1 MTIQLTQDQQ
11 DAYAAIITLVTTNQQ
26 TLVITGAAGC
36 GKTTLMN
43 TFIQEWPQL
52 VALSAGAFNDVDV
65 VLTATTNK
73 AADALAN
80 ATKRETVTI
89 HSLLGLRVVSSG
101 YGRTKLVDTNKVIVD
116 GLVVVIDE
124 ASFIDQELLA
134 RIEHK
139 LRKCKVIFLGDPH
152 QLKPV
157 GSSTTPVFNRGYPT
171 VSLNQIVRQAD
182 DSPIQ
187 TLSRGLRSLVE
198 GHPMPNAGVDG
209 TNIIHMPQ
217 QDFEAAFVQ
226 DVLNNPVNSV
236 RALAW
241 TNKKA
246 IHYNHLVSIARNGS
260 ADIHLGDVVNVNKQH
275 RVSRNFRF
283 PTDSTFQVMGLGPWR
298 EDQFGLIS
306 REVETSFGPRY
317 LNLTNKVINTQFEV
331 IRKMAEH
338 SCVIIGRCSDYI
350 LQERD
355 NVTNIYIYAPEDVR
369 IRTVME
375 QEDLSESK
383 ARQIVKDMDVFL
395 HRRYKYIT
403 GTYRSDRHNRHLL
416 IDSSVLGWDRTAKYL
431 QAFIEMK
438 YEG

>member
-1 MTIQLTQDQQ
+1 MPIQLTQDQQ
-11 DAYAAIITLVTTNQQ
+11 DAYAAIITLVTTPQQ
-26 TLVITGAAGC
+26 TLVITGGAGC

-43 TFIQEWPQL
+43 TFMEEWPQL
-52 VALSAGAFNDVDV
+52 VALSGGAFNDVDV

-80 ATKRETVTI
+80 ATKRETTTI
-89 HSLLGLRVVSSG
+89 HSLLGLRVVNSG
-101 YGRTKLVDTNKVIVD
+101 YGRTKLLDTGKVIED

-134 RIEHK
+134 HIEHK

-275 RVSRNFRF
+275 RVNHNFRF
-283 PTDSTFQVMGLGPWR
+283 PTDSTFQVAGLGPWR

-306 REVETSFGPRY
+306 REVETSFGVSVY
-317 LNLTNKVINTQFEV
+317 Q
-331 IRKMAEH
+331 A
-338 SCVIIGRCSDYI
+338 
-350 LQERD
+350 Q
-355 NVTNIYIYAPEDVR
+355 NIEDVKITAR
-369 IRTVME
+369 NFYDREMYSQGDFVLEHYADLRLMFASTVNKA
-375 QEDLSESK
+375 QGSTYDAVYLDLNDIGKCQDRDQVNRMLYVGVSRAK
-383 ARQIVKDMDVFL
+383 HKVVF
-395 HRRYKYIT
+395 T
-403 GTYRSDRHNRHLL
+403 GD
-416 IDSSVLGWDRTAKYL
+416 I
-431 QAFIEMK
+431 
-438 YEG
+438 

>member
-11 DAYAAIITLVTTNQQ
+11 DAYAAIITLVTTPQQ
-26 TLVITGAAGC
+26 TLVIEGGAGC

-43 TFIQEWPQL
+43 TFMEEWPQL
-52 VALSAGAFNDVDV
+52 VALSGGAFNDVDV

-80 ATKRETVTI
+80 ATKRETTTI
-89 HSLLGLRVVSSG
+89 HSLLGLRVVNSG
-101 YGRTKLVDTNKVIVD
+101 YGRTKLLDTGKVIED
-116 GLVVVIDE
+116 GLVIVVDE

-134 RIEHK
+134 HIEHK
-139 LRKCKVIFLGDPH
+139 LRKSKVIFLGDPN

-157 GSSTTPVFNRGYPT
+157 GSSTTPVFSRGYPT

-275 RVSRNFRF
+275 RVKRNFSF
-283 PTDSTFQVMGLGPWR
+283 PTDSTFQVMGLGQWS
-298 EDQFGLIS
+298 EDSFGLVS
-306 REVETSFGPRY
+306 REVETSFGVSVWQAQSIEEVQLAARSFYDREMHNQGDFVLEHYADLRLMFASTVNKAQGSTYDTVY
-317 LNLTNKVINTQFEV
+317 LDLNDIGKCQDRDQVNRMLYVGVSRAKHKV
-331 IRKMAEH
+331 
-338 SCVIIGRCSDYI
+338 
-350 LQERD
+350 
-355 NVTNIYIYAPEDVR
+355 
-369 IRTVME
+369 
-375 QEDLSESK
+375 
-383 ARQIVKDMDVFL
+383 VF
-395 HRRYKYIT
+395 T
-403 GTYRSDRHNRHLL
+403 GD
-416 IDSSVLGWDRTAKYL
+416 I
-431 QAFIEMK
+431 
-438 YEG
+438 

>member
-1 MTIQLTQDQQ
+1 MSIQLTQDQQ
-11 DAYAAIITLVTTNQQ
+11 DAYAAIITLVTTPQQ
-26 TLVITGAAGC
+26 TLVIEGGAGC

-43 TFIQEWPQL
+43 TFMQEWPQL
-52 VALSAGAFNDVDV
+52 VALSGGAFKDVDV
-65 VLTATTNK
+65 VLAATTNK

-80 ATKRETVTI
+80 ATKRETTTI
-89 HSLLGLRVVSSG
+89 HSLLGLRVVNSG
-101 YGRTKLVDTNKVIVD
+101 YGRTKLLDTGKAIED

-134 RIEHK
+134 HIEHK

-157 GSSTTPVFNRGYPT
+157 GSSTTTVFSRGYPT

-187 TLSRGLRSLVE
+187 TLSRGLRSLVQ

-275 RVSRNFRF
+275 SVSRSFRF

-306 REVETSFGPRY
+306 REVETSFGVSVY
-317 LNLTNKVINTQFEV
+317 Q
-331 IRKMAEH
+331 A
-338 SCVIIGRCSDYI
+338 
-350 LQERD
+350 Q
-355 NVTNIYIYAPEDVR
+355 NIEDVQITAR
-369 IRTVME
+369 NFYDREMHSQGDFVLEHYADLRLMFASTVNKA
-375 QEDLSESK
+375 QGSTYDTVYLDLNDIGKCQDRDQVNRMLYVGVSRAK
-383 ARQIVKDMDVFL
+383 HKVVF
-395 HRRYKYIT
+395 T
-403 GTYRSDRHNRHLL
+403 GD
-416 IDSSVLGWDRTAKYL
+416 I
-431 QAFIEMK
+431 
-438 YEG
+438 

>member
-1 MTIQLTQDQQ
+1 MSIVLTKDQET
-11 DAYAAIITLVTTNQQ
+11 AYAAMIELITTNQQ

-43 TFIQEWPQL
+43 TFMEEWPQL
-52 VALSAGAFNDVDV
+52 VALSGGAFNDVDV

-80 ATKRETVTI
+80 ATKRETTTI

-101 YGRTKLVDTNKVIVD
+101 YGRTKLLDTGKYIED

-134 RIEHK
+134 HIEHK

-283 PTDSTFQVMGLGPWR
+283 PADSTFQVMGLGPWR
-298 EDQFGLIS
+298 EDSFGLVS
-306 REVETSFGPRY
+306 REVETSFGVSVY
-317 LNLTNKVINTQFEV
+317 Q
-331 IRKMAEH
+331 A
-338 SCVIIGRCSDYI
+338 
-350 LQERD
+350 Q
-355 NVTNIYIYAPEDVR
+355 NIEDVQITAR
-369 IRTVME
+369 NFYDREMHSQGDFVLERYADLRLMFASTVNKA
-375 QEDLSESK
+375 QGSTYDTVYLDLNDIGKCQDRDQVNRMLYVGVSRAK
-383 ARQIVKDMDVFL
+383 HKVVF
-395 HRRYKYIT
+395 T
-403 GTYRSDRHNRHLL
+403 GD
-416 IDSSVLGWDRTAKYL
+416 I
-431 QAFIEMK
+431 
-438 YEG
+438 

>member
-11 DAYAAIITLVTTNQQ
+11 DAYAAIITLVTTPQQ
-26 TLVITGAAGC
+26 TLVIEGGAGC

-43 TFIQEWPQL
+43 TFMQEWPQL
-52 VALSAGAFNDVDV
+52 VALSGGAFKDVDV

-80 ATKRETVTI
+80 ATKRETTTI
-89 HSLLGLRVVSSG
+89 HSLLGLRVVKSS
-101 YGRTKLVDTNKVIVD
+101 YGRTKLSDTGKAIED

-134 RIEHK
+134 HIEHK

-157 GSSTTPVFNRGYPT
+157 GSSTTTVFSRGYPT

-187 TLSRGLRSLVE
+187 TLSRGLRSLVQ

-226 DVLNNPVNSV
+226 DVLNNPVNSI

-246 IHYNHLVSIARNGS
+246 IHYNQLVSIARNGS

-275 RVSRNFRF
+275 SVSRSFRF

-306 REVETSFGPRY
+306 REVETSFGVSVY
-317 LNLTNKVINTQFEV
+317 Q
-331 IRKMAEH
+331 A
-338 SCVIIGRCSDYI
+338 
-350 LQERD
+350 Q
-355 NVTNIYIYAPEDVR
+355 NIEDVQITAR
-369 IRTVME
+369 NFYDREMHSQGDFVLEHYADLRLMFASTVNKA
-375 QEDLSESK
+375 QGSTYDTVYLDLNDIGKCQDRDQVNRMLYVGVSRAK
-383 ARQIVKDMDVFL
+383 HKVVF
-395 HRRYKYIT
+395 T
-403 GTYRSDRHNRHLL
+403 GD
-416 IDSSVLGWDRTAKYL
+416 I
-431 QAFIEMK
+431 
-438 YEG
+438 

>member
-11 DAYAAIITLVTTNQQ
+11 DAYAAIITLVTTPQQ
-26 TLVITGAAGC
+26 TLVIEGGAGC

-43 TFIQEWPQL
+43 TFMEEWPQL
-52 VALSAGAFNDVDV
+52 VALSGGAFNDVDV

-80 ATKRETVTI
+80 ATKRETTTI
-89 HSLLGLRVVSSG
+89 HSLLGLRVVTSG
-101 YGRTKLVDTNKVIVD
+101 YGRTKLLDTGKGIED

-134 RIEHK
+134 HIEHK

-283 PTDSTFQVMGLGPWR
+283 PTDSTFQVMGLGQWS
-298 EDQFGLIS
+298 EDSFGIVS
-306 REVETSFGPRY
+306 REVETSFG
-317 LNLTNKVINTQFEV
+317 VSVCQ
-331 IRKMAEH
+331 A
-338 SCVIIGRCSDYI
+338 
-350 LQERD
+350 Q
-355 NVTNIYIYAPEDVR
+355 NIEDVQLAAR
-369 IRTVME
+369 NFYDREMHSQGDFVLERYADLRLMFASTVNKA
-375 QEDLSESK
+375 QGSTYDTVYLDLNDIGKCQDRDQVNRMLYVGVSRAK
-383 ARQIVKDMDVFL
+383 HKVVF
-395 HRRYKYIT
+395 T
-403 GTYRSDRHNRHLL
+403 GD
-416 IDSSVLGWDRTAKYL
+416 I
-431 QAFIEMK
+431 
-438 YEG
+438 

>member
-1 MTIQLTQDQQ
+1 MSIVLTKDQET
-11 DAYAAIITLVTTNQQ
+11 AYAAMIELITTNQQ

-36 GKTTLMN
+36 GKTTLIN
-43 TFIQEWPQL
+43 TFMEEWLQL
-52 VALSAGAFNDVDV
+52 VALSGGAFNDVDV

-89 HSLLGLRVVSSG
+89 HSLLGLRVVTSG
-101 YGRTKLVDTNKVIVD
+101 YGRTKLLDTGKGIED

-134 RIEHK
+134 HIEHK

-171 VSLNQIVRQAD
+171 ASLNQIVRQAD

-283 PTDSTFQVMGLGPWR
+283 PTDSTFQVMGLGQWS
-298 EDQFGLIS
+298 EDSFGIVS
-306 REVETSFGPRY
+306 REVETSFGVSVWQAQNIEEVQLAARSFYDREMHSQGDFVLEHYADLRLMFASTVNKAQGSTYDTVY
-317 LNLTNKVINTQFEV
+317 LDLNDIGKCQDRDQVNRMLYVGVSRAKHKV
-331 IRKMAEH
+331 
-338 SCVIIGRCSDYI
+338 
-350 LQERD
+350 
-355 NVTNIYIYAPEDVR
+355 
-369 IRTVME
+369 
-375 QEDLSESK
+375 
-383 ARQIVKDMDVFL
+383 VF
-395 HRRYKYIT
+395 T
-403 GTYRSDRHNRHLL
+403 GD
-416 IDSSVLGWDRTAKYL
+416 I
-431 QAFIEMK
+431 
-438 YEG
+438 

>member
-11 DAYAAIITLVTTNQQ
+11 DAYAAIITLVTTPQQ
-26 TLVITGAAGC
+26 TLVIEGGAGC

-43 TFIQEWPQL
+43 TFMQEWPQL
-52 VALSAGAFNDVDV
+52 VALSGGAFKDVDV

-80 ATKRETVTI
+80 ATKRETTTI
-89 HSLLGLRVVSSG
+89 HSLLGLRVVKSS
-101 YGRTKLVDTNKVIVD
+101 YGRTKLVDTGKLIED

-134 RIEHK
+134 HIEHK

-157 GSSTTPVFNRGYPT
+157 GSSTTTVFSRGYPT

-187 TLSRGLRSLVE
+187 TLSRGLRSLVQ

-275 RVSRNFRF
+275 SVSRSFRF

-306 REVETSFGPRY
+306 REVETSFGVSVY
-317 LNLTNKVINTQFEV
+317 Q
-331 IRKMAEH
+331 A
-338 SCVIIGRCSDYI
+338 
-350 LQERD
+350 Q
-355 NVTNIYIYAPEDVR
+355 NIEDVQITAR
-369 IRTVME
+369 NFYDREMHSQGDFVLEHYADLRLMFASTVNKA
-375 QEDLSESK
+375 QGSTYDTVYLDLNDIGKCQDRDQVNRMLYVGVSRAK
-383 ARQIVKDMDVFL
+383 HKVVF
-395 HRRYKYIT
+395 T
-403 GTYRSDRHNRHLL
+403 GD
-416 IDSSVLGWDRTAKYL
+416 I
-431 QAFIEMK
+431 
-438 YEG
+438 

>member
-11 DAYAAIITLVTTNQQ
+11 DAYAAIITLVTTPQQ
-26 TLVITGAAGC
+26 TLVIEGAAGC

-43 TFIQEWPQL
+43 TFMEEWPQL
-52 VALSAGAFNDVDV
+52 VALSGGAFNDVDV

-80 ATKRETVTI
+80 ATKRETTTI
-89 HSLLGLRVVSSG
+89 HSLLGLRVVSSS
-101 YGRTKLVDTNKVIVD
+101 YGRTKLVDTGKLIED

-134 RIEHK
+134 HIEHK

-283 PTDSTFQVMGLGPWR
+283 PTDSTFQVMGLGQWS
-298 EDQFGLIS
+298 EDSFGLVS
-306 REVETSFGPRY
+306 REVETSFG
-317 LNLTNKVINTQFEV
+317 VSVCQ
-331 IRKMAEH
+331 A
-338 SCVIIGRCSDYI
+338 
-350 LQERD
+350 Q
-355 NVTNIYIYAPEDVR
+355 NIEDVQLAAR
-369 IRTVME
+369 NFYDREMHSQGDFVLEHYADLRLMFASTVNKA
-375 QEDLSESK
+375 QGSTYDTVYLDLNDIGKCQDRDQVNRMLYVGVSRAK
-383 ARQIVKDMDVFL
+383 HKVVF
-395 HRRYKYIT
+395 T
-403 GTYRSDRHNRHLL
+403 GD
-416 IDSSVLGWDRTAKYL
+416 I
-431 QAFIEMK
+431 
-438 YEG
+438 

>member
-1 MTIQLTQDQQ
+1 MSIQLTQDQQ
-11 DAYAAIITLVTTNQQ
+11 DAYAAIITLVTTPQQ
-26 TLVITGAAGC
+26 TLVIEGGAGC

-43 TFIQEWPQL
+43 TFMQEWPQL
-52 VALSAGAFNDVDV
+52 VALSGGAFKDVDV

-80 ATKRETVTI
+80 ATKRETTTI
-89 HSLLGLRVVSSG
+89 HSLLGLRVVKSS
-101 YGRTKLVDTNKVIVD
+101 YGRTKLSDTGKAIED

-134 RIEHK
+134 HIEHK
-139 LRKCKVIFLGDPH
+139 LRRCKVIFLGDPH

-157 GSSTTPVFNRGYPT
+157 GSSTTTVFSRGYPT

-187 TLSRGLRSLVE
+187 TLSRGLRSLVQ

-275 RVSRNFRF
+275 SVSRSFRF

-306 REVETSFGPRY
+306 REVETSFGVSVY
-317 LNLTNKVINTQFEV
+317 Q
-331 IRKMAEH
+331 A
-338 SCVIIGRCSDYI
+338 
-350 LQERD
+350 Q
-355 NVTNIYIYAPEDVR
+355 NIEDVQITAR
-369 IRTVME
+369 NFYDREMHSQGDFVLEHYADLRLMFASTVNKA
-375 QEDLSESK
+375 QGSTYDTVYLDLNDIGKCQDRDQVNRMLYVGVSRAK
-383 ARQIVKDMDVFL
+383 HKVVF
-395 HRRYKYIT
+395 T
-403 GTYRSDRHNRHLL
+403 GD
-416 IDSSVLGWDRTAKYL
+416 I
-431 QAFIEMK
+431 
-438 YEG
+438 

>member
-11 DAYAAIITLVTTNQQ
+11 DAYAAIITLVTTQQQ

-43 TFIQEWPQL
+43 TFMEEWPQL
-52 VALSAGAFNDVDV
+52 VALSGGAFNDVDV

-80 ATKRETVTI
+80 ATKRETTTI
-89 HSLLGLRVVSSG
+89 HSLLGLRVVTSG
-101 YGRTKLVDTNKVIVD
+101 YGRTKLLDTGKGIED

-134 RIEHK
+134 HIEHK

-275 RVSRNFRF
+275 RVNRNFRF
-283 PTDSTFQVMGLGPWR
+283 PTDSTFQVMGLGQWS
-298 EDQFGLIS
+298 EDSFGLVS
-306 REVETSFGPRY
+306 REVETSFG
-317 LNLTNKVINTQFEV
+317 VSVWQ
-331 IRKMAEH
+331 A
-338 SCVIIGRCSDYI
+338 
-350 LQERD
+350 Q
-355 NVTNIYIYAPEDVR
+355 NIEDVQLAAR
-369 IRTVME
+369 NFYDREMHSQGDFVLERYADLRLMFASTVNKA
-375 QEDLSESK
+375 QGSTYDTVYLDLNDIGKCQDRDQVNRMLYVGVSRAK
-383 ARQIVKDMDVFL
+383 HKVVF
-395 HRRYKYIT
+395 T
-403 GTYRSDRHNRHLL
+403 GD
-416 IDSSVLGWDRTAKYL
+416 I
-431 QAFIEMK
+431 
-438 YEG
+438 

>member
-11 DAYAAIITLVTTNQQ
+11 DAYAAIITLVTTPQQ
-26 TLVITGAAGC
+26 TLVIEGGAGC

-43 TFIQEWPQL
+43 TFMEEWPQL
-52 VALSAGAFNDVDV
+52 VALSGGAFNDVNV

-80 ATKRETVTI
+80 ATKRETTTI
-89 HSLLGLRVVSSG
+89 HSLLGLRVVNSG
-101 YGRTKLVDTNKVIVD
+101 YGRTKLLDTGKGIED

-134 RIEHK
+134 HIEHK

-171 VSLNQIVRQAD
+171 VSLNQIVRQSD

-260 ADIHLGDVVNVNKQH
+260 ANIHLGDVVNVNKQH
-275 RVSRNFRF
+275 RVSRNFHF
-283 PTDSTFQVMGLGPWR
+283 PTDSTFQVMGLGQWS
-298 EDQFGLIS
+298 EDSFGLVS
-306 REVETSFGPRY
+306 REVETSFGVSVCQAQNIEEVQLAARSFYDREMHSQGDFVLERY
-317 LNLTNKVINTQFEV
+317 ADLRLMFASTVNKAQGSTYDTVYLDLNDIGKCQDRDQVNRMLYVGVSRAKHKV
-331 IRKMAEH
+331 
-338 SCVIIGRCSDYI
+338 
-350 LQERD
+350 
-355 NVTNIYIYAPEDVR
+355 
-369 IRTVME
+369 
-375 QEDLSESK
+375 
-383 ARQIVKDMDVFL
+383 VF
-395 HRRYKYIT
+395 T
-403 GTYRSDRHNRHLL
+403 GD
-416 IDSSVLGWDRTAKYL
+416 I
-431 QAFIEMK
+431 
-438 YEG
+438 

>member
-1 MTIQLTQDQQ
+1 MSIQLTQDQQ
-11 DAYAAIITLVTTNQQ
+11 DAYAAIITLVTTPQQ
-26 TLVITGAAGC
+26 TLVIEGGAGC

-43 TFIQEWPQL
+43 TFMQEWPQL
-52 VALSAGAFNDVDV
+52 VALSGGAFKDVDV

-80 ATKRETVTI
+80 ATKRETTTI
-89 HSLLGLRVVSSG
+89 HSLLGLRVVKSS
-101 YGRTKLVDTNKVIVD
+101 YGRTKLVDTGKLIED

-134 RIEHK
+134 HIEHK

-157 GSSTTPVFNRGYPT
+157 GSSTTTVFSRGYPT

-275 RVSRNFRF
+275 SVNRNFRL

-306 REVETSFGPRY
+306 REVETSFGVSVYQAQNIEEVQLAARSFYDREMHSQGDFVLEHYADLRLMFASTVNKAQGSTYDTVY
-317 LNLTNKVINTQFEV
+317 LDLNDIGKCQDRDQVNRMLYVGVSRAKHKV
-331 IRKMAEH
+331 
-338 SCVIIGRCSDYI
+338 
-350 LQERD
+350 
-355 NVTNIYIYAPEDVR
+355 
-369 IRTVME
+369 
-375 QEDLSESK
+375 
-383 ARQIVKDMDVFL
+383 VF
-395 HRRYKYIT
+395 T
-403 GTYRSDRHNRHLL
+403 GD
-416 IDSSVLGWDRTAKYL
+416 I
-431 QAFIEMK
+431 
-438 YEG
+438 

>member
-1 MTIQLTQDQQ
+1 MSIQLTQDQQ
-11 DAYAAIITLVTTNQQ
+11 DAYAAIITLVTTPQQ
-26 TLVITGAAGC
+26 TLVIEGGAGC

-43 TFIQEWPQL
+43 TFMQEWPQL
-52 VALSAGAFNDVDV
+52 VALSGGAFKDVDV

-80 ATKRETVTI
+80 ATKRETTTI
-89 HSLLGLRVVSSG
+89 HSLLGLRVVKSS
-101 YGRTKLVDTNKVIVD
+101 YGRTKLVDTGKLIED

-134 RIEHK
+134 HIEHK

-157 GSSTTPVFNRGYPT
+157 GSSTTTVFSRGYPT

-187 TLSRGLRSLVE
+187 TLSRGLRSLVQ

-275 RVSRNFRF
+275 SVSRSFRF

-306 REVETSFGPRY
+306 REVETSFGVSVY
-317 LNLTNKVINTQFEV
+317 Q
-331 IRKMAEH
+331 A
-338 SCVIIGRCSDYI
+338 
-350 LQERD
+350 Q
-355 NVTNIYIYAPEDVR
+355 NIEDVQITAR
-369 IRTVME
+369 NFYDREMHSQGDFVLEHYAALRLMFASTVNKA
-375 QEDLSESK
+375 QGSTYDTVYLDLNDIGKCQDRDQVNRMLYVGVSRAK
-383 ARQIVKDMDVFL
+383 HKVVF
-395 HRRYKYIT
+395 T
-403 GTYRSDRHNRHLL
+403 GD
-416 IDSSVLGWDRTAKYL
+416 I
-431 QAFIEMK
+431 
-438 YEG
+438 

>member
-11 DAYAAIITLVTTNQQ
+11 DAYAAIITLVTTPQQ

-43 TFIQEWPQL
+43 TFMEEWPQL
-52 VALSAGAFNDVDV
+52 VALSGGAFNDVDV

-80 ATKRETVTI
+80 ATKRETTTI
-89 HSLLGLRVVSSG
+89 HSLLGLRVVSSS
-101 YGRTKLVDTNKVIVD
+101 YGRTKLVDTGKLIED

-134 RIEHK
+134 HIEHK

-298 EDQFGLIS
+298 EDSFGLVS
-306 REVETSFGPRY
+306 REVETSFG
-317 LNLTNKVINTQFEV
+317 VSVCQ
-331 IRKMAEH
+331 A
-338 SCVIIGRCSDYI
+338 
-350 LQERD
+350 Q
-355 NVTNIYIYAPEDVR
+355 NIEDVQLAAR
-369 IRTVME
+369 NFYDREMHSQGDFVLEHYADLRLMFASTVNKA
-375 QEDLSESK
+375 QGSTYDTVYLDLNDIGKCQDRDQVNRMLYVGVSRAK
-383 ARQIVKDMDVFL
+383 HKVVF
-395 HRRYKYIT
+395 T
-403 GTYRSDRHNRHLL
+403 GD
-416 IDSSVLGWDRTAKYL
+416 I
-431 QAFIEMK
+431 
-438 YEG
+438 

>member
-11 DAYAAIITLVTTNQQ
+11 DAYAAIIELITTNQQ
-26 TLVITGAAGC
+26 TLVITGGAGC

-43 TFIQEWPQL
+43 TFMEEWSQL
-52 VALSAGAFNDVDV
+52 VALSGGAFNDVDV

-80 ATKRETVTI
+80 ATKRETTTI

-101 YGRTKLVDTNKVIVD
+101 YGRTKLLDTGKGIED
-116 GLVVVIDE
+116 SLVVVIDE

-134 RIEHK
+134 HIEHK
-139 LRKCKVIFLGDPH
+139 LRKCKVIFLGDPN

-157 GSSTTPVFNRGYPT
+157 GSSTTPVFSRGYPT

-246 IHYNHLVSIARNGS
+246 IHYNHLISIARNGS

-275 RVSRNFRF
+275 RVNRNFRF
-283 PTDSTFQVMGLGPWR
+283 PTDSTFQVMGLGPWS
-298 EDQFGLIS
+298 EDSFGLVS
-306 REVETSFGPRY
+306 REVETSFGVSVWQAQNIQDVQLAARNFYDREMHSQGEHVLEHYADLRLMYASTVNKAQGSTYDTVY
-317 LNLTNKVINTQFEV
+317 LDLNDIGKCQDRDQVNRMLYVGVSRAKHKV
-331 IRKMAEH
+331 
-338 SCVIIGRCSDYI
+338 
-350 LQERD
+350 
-355 NVTNIYIYAPEDVR
+355 
-369 IRTVME
+369 
-375 QEDLSESK
+375 
-383 ARQIVKDMDVFL
+383 VF
-395 HRRYKYIT
+395 T
-403 GTYRSDRHNRHLL
+403 GD
-416 IDSSVLGWDRTAKYL
+416 I
-431 QAFIEMK
+431 
-438 YEG
+438 

>member
-1 MTIQLTQDQQ
+1 MSIQLTQDQQ
-11 DAYAAIITLVTTNQQ
+11 DAYAAIITLVTTPQQ
-26 TLVITGAAGC
+26 TLVIEGGAGC

-43 TFIQEWPQL
+43 TFMQEWPQL
-52 VALSAGAFNDVDV
+52 VALSGGAFKDVDV

-80 ATKRETVTI
+80 ATKRETTTI
-89 HSLLGLRVVSSG
+89 HSLLGLRVVKSS
-101 YGRTKLVDTNKVIVD
+101 YGRTKLSDTGKAIED

-134 RIEHK
+134 HIEHK

-157 GSSTTPVFNRGYPT
+157 GSSTTTVFSRGYPT

-187 TLSRGLRSLVE
+187 TLSRGLRSLVQ

-275 RVSRNFRF
+275 SVSRSFRF

-306 REVETSFGPRY
+306 REVETSFGVSVY
-317 LNLTNKVINTQFEV
+317 Q
-331 IRKMAEH
+331 A
-338 SCVIIGRCSDYI
+338 
-350 LQERD
+350 Q
-355 NVTNIYIYAPEDVR
+355 NIEDVQITAR
-369 IRTVME
+369 NFYDREMHSQGDFVLEHYADLRLMFASTVNKA
-375 QEDLSESK
+375 QGSTYDTVYLDLNDIGKCQDRDQVNRMLYVGVSRAK
-383 ARQIVKDMDVFL
+383 HKVVF
-395 HRRYKYIT
+395 T
-403 GTYRSDRHNRHLL
+403 GD
-416 IDSSVLGWDRTAKYL
+416 I
-431 QAFIEMK
+431 
-438 YEG
+438 

>member
-1 MTIQLTQDQQ
+1 MSIQLTQDQQ
-11 DAYAAIITLVTTNQQ
+11 DAYAAIITLVTTPQQ
-26 TLVITGAAGC
+26 TLVIEGGAGC

-43 TFIQEWPQL
+43 TFMQEWPQL
-52 VALSAGAFNDVDV
+52 VALSGGAFKDVDV

-80 ATKRETVTI
+80 ATKRETTTI
-89 HSLLGLRVVSSG
+89 HSLLGLRVVKSS
-101 YGRTKLVDTNKVIVD
+101 YGRTKLVDTGKLIED

-134 RIEHK
+134 HIEHK

-157 GSSTTPVFNRGYPT
+157 GSSTTTVFSRGYPT

-187 TLSRGLRSLVE
+187 TLSRGLRSLVQ

-275 RVSRNFRF
+275 SVSRSFRF

-306 REVETSFGPRY
+306 REVETSFGVSVY
-317 LNLTNKVINTQFEV
+317 Q
-331 IRKMAEH
+331 A
-338 SCVIIGRCSDYI
+338 
-350 LQERD
+350 Q
-355 NVTNIYIYAPEDVR
+355 NIEDVQITAR
-369 IRTVME
+369 NFYDREMHSQGDFVLEHYADLRLMFASTVNKA
-375 QEDLSESK
+375 QGSTYDTVYLDLNDIGKCQDRDQVNRMLYVGVSRAK
-383 ARQIVKDMDVFL
+383 HKVVF
-395 HRRYKYIT
+395 T
-403 GTYRSDRHNRHLL
+403 GD
-416 IDSSVLGWDRTAKYL
+416 I
-431 QAFIEMK
+431 
-438 YEG
+438 

>member
-11 DAYAAIITLVTTNQQ
+11 DAYAAIITLVTTPQQ
-26 TLVITGAAGC
+26 TLVIEGGAGC

-43 TFIQEWPQL
+43 TFMEEWPQL
-52 VALSAGAFNDVDV
+52 VALSGGAFNDVNV

-80 ATKRETVTI
+80 ATKRETSTI
-89 HSLLGLRVVSSG
+89 HSLLGLRVVSAA
-101 YGRTKLVDTNKVIVD
+101 YGRTKLLDTGKYLED

-134 RIEHK
+134 HIEHK
-139 LRKCKVIFLGDPH
+139 LRKSKVIFLGDPH

-283 PTDSTFQVMGLGPWR
+283 PTDSTFQVMGLGQWS
-298 EDQFGLIS
+298 EDSFGIVS
-306 REVETSFGPRY
+306 REVETSFGVSVCQAQNIQDVQLAARNFYDREMHSQGDFVLERY
-317 LNLTNKVINTQFEV
+317 ADLRLMFASTVNKAQGSTYDTVYLDLNDIGKCQDRDQVNRMLYVGVSRAKHKV
-331 IRKMAEH
+331 
-338 SCVIIGRCSDYI
+338 
-350 LQERD
+350 
-355 NVTNIYIYAPEDVR
+355 
-369 IRTVME
+369 
-375 QEDLSESK
+375 
-383 ARQIVKDMDVFL
+383 VF
-395 HRRYKYIT
+395 T
-403 GTYRSDRHNRHLL
+403 GD
-416 IDSSVLGWDRTAKYL
+416 I
-431 QAFIEMK
+431 
-438 YEG
+438 

>member
-1 MTIQLTQDQQ
+1 MSIQLTQDQQ
-11 DAYAAIITLVTTNQQ
+11 DAYAAIITLVTTPQQ
-26 TLVITGAAGC
+26 TLVIEGGAGC

-43 TFIQEWPQL
+43 TFMQEWPQL
-52 VALSAGAFNDVDV
+52 VALSGGAFKDVDV

-80 ATKRETVTI
+80 ATKRETTTI
-89 HSLLGLRVVSSG
+89 HSLLGLRVVKSS
-101 YGRTKLVDTNKVIVD
+101 YGRTKLSDTGKAIED

-134 RIEHK
+134 HIEHK

-157 GSSTTPVFNRGYPT
+157 GSSTTTVFSRGYPT

-187 TLSRGLRSLVE
+187 TLSRGLRSLVQ

-275 RVSRNFRF
+275 SVSRSFRF

-306 REVETSFGPRY
+306 REVETSFGVSVYQAQNIEEVQLAARSFYDREMHSQGDFVLEHYADLRLMFASTVNKAQGSTYDTVY
-317 LNLTNKVINTQFEV
+317 LDLNDIGKCQDRDQVNRMLYVGVSRAKHKV
-331 IRKMAEH
+331 
-338 SCVIIGRCSDYI
+338 
-350 LQERD
+350 
-355 NVTNIYIYAPEDVR
+355 
-369 IRTVME
+369 
-375 QEDLSESK
+375 
-383 ARQIVKDMDVFL
+383 VF
-395 HRRYKYIT
+395 T
-403 GTYRSDRHNRHLL
+403 GD
-416 IDSSVLGWDRTAKYL
+416 I
-431 QAFIEMK
+431 
-438 YEG
+438 

>member
-1 MTIQLTQDQQ
+1 M
-11 DAYAAIITLVTTNQQ
+11 
-26 TLVITGAAGC
+26 
-36 GKTTLMN
+36 
-43 TFIQEWPQL
+43 QEWPQL
-52 VALSAGAFNDVDV
+52 VALSGGAFNDVDV

-89 HSLLGLRVVSSG
+89 HSLLGLRVVSSR
-101 YGRTKLVDTNKVIVD
+101 YGRTKLLDTGKGIED

-134 RIEHK
+134 HIEHK

-157 GSSTTPVFNRGYPT
+157 GSSTTPVFHRGYPT
-171 VSLNQIVRQAD
+171 VSLNQIVRQDD

-187 TLSRGLRSLVE
+187 TLSRGLRSLVQ

-209 TNIIHMPQ
+209 TNILHMPRK
-217 QDFEAAFVQ
+217 DFEAAFVQ

-246 IHYNHLVSIARNGS
+246 IYYNHLVSIARNGS

-275 RVSRNFRF
+275 RVSRNLRF
-283 PTDSTFQVMGLGPWR
+283 PTDSTFQVAGLGPWR

-306 REVETSFGPRY
+306 REVETSFGVSVY
-317 LNLTNKVINTQFEV
+317 Q
-331 IRKMAEH
+331 A
-338 SCVIIGRCSDYI
+338 
-350 LQERD
+350 Q
-355 NVTNIYIYAPEDVR
+355 NIEDVKLAAR
-369 IRTVME
+369 NFYDREMHSQGDFVLEHYADLRLMFASTVNKA
-375 QEDLSESK
+375 QGSTYDTVYLDLNDIGKCQDRDQVNRMLYVGVSRAK
-383 ARQIVKDMDVFL
+383 HKVVF
-395 HRRYKYIT
+395 T
-403 GTYRSDRHNRHLL
+403 GD
-416 IDSSVLGWDRTAKYL
+416 I
-431 QAFIEMK
+431 
-438 YEG
+438 

>member
-11 DAYAAIITLVTTNQQ
+11 DAYAAIITLVTTPQQ
-26 TLVITGAAGC
+26 TLVIEGGAGC

-43 TFIQEWPQL
+43 TFMEEWPQL
-52 VALSAGAFNDVDV
+52 VALSGGAFNDVDV

-80 ATKRETVTI
+80 ATKRETSTI
-89 HSLLGLRVVSSG
+89 HSLLGLRVVSAA
-101 YGRTKLVDTNKVIVD
+101 YGRTKLLDTGKHLED

-134 RIEHK
+134 HIEHK
-139 LRKCKVIFLGDPH
+139 LRKSKVIFLGDPH

-283 PTDSTFQVMGLGPWR
+283 PTDSTFQVMGLGQWS
-298 EDQFGLIS
+298 EDSFGIVS
-306 REVETSFGPRY
+306 REVETSFG
-317 LNLTNKVINTQFEV
+317 VSVCQ
-331 IRKMAEH
+331 A
-338 SCVIIGRCSDYI
+338 
-350 LQERD
+350 Q
-355 NVTNIYIYAPEDVR
+355 NIEDVQLAAR
-369 IRTVME
+369 NFYDREMHSQGDFVLERYADLRLMFASTVNKA
-375 QEDLSESK
+375 QGSTYDTVYLDLNDIGKCQDRDQVNRMLYVGVSRAK
-383 ARQIVKDMDVFL
+383 HKVVF
-395 HRRYKYIT
+395 T
-403 GTYRSDRHNRHLL
+403 GD
-416 IDSSVLGWDRTAKYL
+416 I
-431 QAFIEMK
+431 
-438 YEG
+438 

>member
-1 MTIQLTQDQQ
+1 MSIQLTQDQQ
-11 DAYAAIITLVTTNQQ
+11 DAYAAIITLVTTPQQ
-26 TLVITGAAGC
+26 TLVIEGGAGC

-43 TFIQEWPQL
+43 TFMQEWPQL
-52 VALSAGAFNDVDV
+52 VALSGGAFKDVDV

-80 ATKRETVTI
+80 ATKRETTTI
-89 HSLLGLRVVSSG
+89 HSLLGLRVVNSG
-101 YGRTKLVDTNKVIVD
+101 YGRTKLLDTGKAIED

-134 RIEHK
+134 HIEHK

-157 GSSTTPVFNRGYPT
+157 GSSTTTVFSRGYPT

-187 TLSRGLRSLVE
+187 TLSRGLRSLVQ

-275 RVSRNFRF
+275 SVSRSFRF

-306 REVETSFGPRY
+306 REVETSFGVSVY
-317 LNLTNKVINTQFEV
+317 Q
-331 IRKMAEH
+331 A
-338 SCVIIGRCSDYI
+338 
-350 LQERD
+350 Q
-355 NVTNIYIYAPEDVR
+355 NIEDVQITAR
-369 IRTVME
+369 NFYDREMHSQGDFVLEHYADLRLMFASTVNKA
-375 QEDLSESK
+375 QGSTYDTVYLDLNDIGKCQDRDQVNRMLYVGVSRAK
-383 ARQIVKDMDVFL
+383 HKVVF
-395 HRRYKYIT
+395 T
-403 GTYRSDRHNRHLL
+403 GD
-416 IDSSVLGWDRTAKYL
+416 I
-431 QAFIEMK
+431 
-438 YEG
+438 